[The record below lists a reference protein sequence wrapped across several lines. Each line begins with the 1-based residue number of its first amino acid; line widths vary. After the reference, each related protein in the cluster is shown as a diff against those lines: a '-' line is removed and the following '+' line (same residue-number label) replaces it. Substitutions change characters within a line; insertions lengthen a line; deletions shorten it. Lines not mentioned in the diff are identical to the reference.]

1 MIRPKRERPTAS
13 SFNKFV
19 RIFGLLMTT
28 LYVGGGIFL
37 IFADAETMNLSI
49 PNNTRYLL
57 GGILIL
63 YGIVRFVRVYQ
74 ANSRKNN
81 NRYEE

>member
-1 MIRPKRERPTAS
+1 M
-13 SFNKFV
+13 
-19 RIFGLLMTT
+19 LMTA

-37 IFADAETMNLSI
+37 IFADAETTNLSI
-49 PNNTRYLL
+49 PQNTRYIL

-74 ANSRKNN
+74 ANSRNDR